1 MIATRDHVY
10 APSSIAPPKHDTPKD
25 MVRHLTKGQT
35 RLDNR
40 YAGHSSV
47 TFGGKGQIDGVAT
60 DDCVGPTGPRPAGTS
75 FITANI
81 AFIRYMIEFL
91 EYHLHFHDMSPSCL

>member
-10 APSSIAPPKHDTPKD
+10 APSIIAKPKHDTPKD

-40 YAGHSSV
+40 YAGHSSA
-47 TFGGKGQIDGVAT
+47 TFGGKGQIDGAAT
-60 DDCVGPTGPRPAGTS
+60 DNCVGLT
-75 FITANI
+75 
-81 AFIRYMIEFL
+81 
-91 EYHLHFHDMSPSCL
+91 